1 MLMYGRSHLTI
12 AVVLKLKIN
21 KLRGKK
27 AYNRTFLVVHWLR
40 ICLPMWGT
48 QARSQEREDS
58 SCLGAVKPVGH
69 KPMCLEQVL
78 HNKRSHGDER
88 PCSTA
93 KSSRLPTPRESLC
106 TATKSQHGH

>member
-27 AYNRTFLVVHWLR
+27 ACNRTSLVVQSG

-48 QARSQEREDS
+48 WALSLDQEDS
-58 SCLGAVKPVGH
+58 TCLGVVKPVGH
-69 KPMCLEQVL
+69 KPMCLERVL
-78 HNKRSHGDER
+78 KKEKPQR
-88 PCSTA
+88 
-93 KSSRLPTPRESLC
+93 
-106 TATKSQHGH
+106 